1 MVGVYYLSMKTQQT
15 QKQTKNP
22 VVTEAKPKSP
32 VPAAPVPVAVV
43 EPVRPLFR
51 RIDWI
56 TAGAT
61 ALLVFLAY
69 WWTLAPD
76 LTLEDSGELAVASMY
91 AGIPHPPGYPVWTIY
106 TWIFTKIIPVS
117 NIAYRVGISS
127 AFAAALA
134 CGLVGLMVSRGSS
147 MMMEGIGELK
157 NIPRN
162 LENAICVVSGFVAA
176 LLIGFNGFMWS
187 QAVIVEVYTLS
198 VLSLAGVMACLMRW
212 IYAPHQMRYLYLAF
226 FWFGICFNNH
236 QSLLVIALGLE
247 AAILAAHPRLGRDLF
262 FWNSVVYL
270 GGLVGLK
277 MGYISVLGSNASVLL
292 IYHLIGITSI
302 ISWIYLAF
310 KTKKTGLEMA
320 RDAAMV
326 MTLGYILALIGHIT
340 NYLTFF
346 EYKKGAFIL
355 FNLVGLGITGWFIY
369 LVLQTR
375 NGPREWVAALISGG
389 AWLLGAAFYLYM
401 PIASMSNPPLN
412 WGYPR
417 TVFGF
422 FHAFTRGQYE
432 RINPTTNFVQYLKQ
446 IWMYIEGAREEFNI
460 IYLLIAFIPFLF
472 YKRMQK
478 RERCWL
484 IALTAIYL
492 CLSFF
497 LLILLNPGL
506 DRQARDLNKVFFT
519 ASHVMIAMGI
529 GYGLTLI
536 AAMLVTQYE
545 RYRKWMLIGAG
556 AAVAI
561 GAVAVAEKYINF
573 ANPLVHYTAIFM
585 VILPLIIFGL
595 VALNRN
601 AAPIKGLLIA
611 FLLMPIWSV
620 MSHWEDNEQRGHLF
634 GYWFGHDMFT
644 PPFNIYP
651 EMTRDAVL
659 YGGTD
664 PGRFNPTYMIFCES
678 FIPPS
683 EKRDPNFDRRDVV
696 LITQNALADPPYL
709 NYIRAHYNRSTQ
721 IDPLFFSELLRGP
734 KEVQVNAETNIIA
747 RMLLPVDRL
756 FTKIG
761 DNIEKERR
769 AGSSFFK
776 ESDFTKPSEFLA
788 KLRGQEPLSKHLYD
802 SLTPQTRALVDGG
815 KEWRK
820 AVAKD
825 LNNKVLEKGPLY
837 APERFANVKLT
848 ERTQKFIKED
858 PKSHTLIRLNRLLIE
873 EAFDGLIAKSKGG
886 VYPDMEIL
894 TATPDDHSRCFNEY
908 MNDVQRR
915 MAAKQL
921 RPGEDVKVVDGRV
934 TVSGQTSVMAINALI
949 AKVMFDKN
957 PDREFFI
964 EESFPL
970 EWMYPYLTPFG
981 IIMKINREP
990 LAELSEDV
998 LQKDHEFW
1006 SKYSDRAIGNWITYD
1021 TSIADICKFV
1031 EKVYLRRDYDGFKGD
1046 PKFVRDSDGQKAFS
1060 KLRSSIAGVYSYR
1073 ERQLAA
1079 DVQKAQAGGN
1089 PAEHGRLA
1097 IAYQRMLKEAEF
1109 ALKQS
1114 FAFCPYSPEAT
1125 FRYMELLLRTG
1136 RIADAQL
1143 IARTSLK
1150 FDPNNGTLKNAITD
1164 LERYQAQAPPPPR

>member
-1 MVGVYYLSMKTQQT
+1 
-15 QKQTKNP
+15 
-22 VVTEAKPKSP
+22 
-32 VPAAPVPVAVV
+32 
-43 EPVRPLFR
+43 
-51 RIDWI
+51 
-56 TAGAT
+56 
-61 ALLVFLAY
+61 
-69 WWTLAPD
+69 
-76 LTLEDSGELAVASMY
+76 
-91 AGIPHPPGYPVWTIY
+91 
-106 TWIFTKIIPVS
+106 
-117 NIAYRVGISS
+117 
-127 AFAAALA
+127 
-134 CGLVGLMVSRGSS
+134 
-147 MMMEGIGELK
+147 
-157 NIPRN
+157 
-162 LENAICVVSGFVAA
+162 
-176 LLIGFNGFMWS
+176 
-187 QAVIVEVYTLS
+187 
-198 VLSLAGVMACLMRW
+198 MA
-212 IYAPHQMRYLYLAF
+212 
-226 FWFGICFNNH
+226 
-236 QSLLVIALGLE
+236 
-247 AAILAAHPRLGRDLF
+247 
-262 FWNSVVYL
+262 
-270 GGLVGLK
+270 
-277 MGYISVLGSNASVLL
+277 
-292 IYHLIGITSI
+292 
-302 ISWIYLAF
+302 
-310 KTKKTGLEMA
+310 
-320 RDAAMV
+320 
-326 MTLGYILALIGHIT
+326 
-340 NYLTFF
+340 
-346 EYKKGAFIL
+346 
-355 FNLVGLGITGWFIY
+355 
-369 LVLQTR
+369 
-375 NGPREWVAALISGG
+375 
-389 AWLLGAAFYLYM
+389 
-401 PIASMSNPPLN
+401 
-412 WGYPR
+412 
-417 TVFGF
+417 
-422 FHAFTRGQYE
+422 
-432 RINPTTNFVQYLKQ
+432 
-446 IWMYIEGAREEFNI
+446 
-460 IYLLIAFIPFLF
+460 
-472 YKRMQK
+472 
-478 RERCWL
+478 
-484 IALTAIYL
+484 
-492 CLSFF
+492 
-497 LLILLNPGL
+497 
-506 DRQARDLNKVFFT
+506 
-519 ASHVMIAMGI
+519 
-529 GYGLTLI
+529 
-536 AAMLVTQYE
+536 
-545 RYRKWMLIGAG
+545 
-556 AAVAI
+556 
-561 GAVAVAEKYINF
+561 
-573 ANPLVHYTAIFM
+573 
-585 VILPLIIFGL
+585 
-595 VALNRN
+595 
-601 AAPIKGLLIA
+601 
-611 FLLMPIWSV
+611 
-620 MSHWEDNEQRGHLF
+620 HWEDNEQRGHLF

-709 NYIRAHYNRSTQ
+709 NYIRAHYNRSAQ
-721 IDPLFFSELLRGP
+721 IDPPFFSELLRGP
-734 KEVQVNAETNIIA
+734 KEVQLNTETNIIA
-747 RMLLPVDRL
+747 RMLLPVDRFFL
-756 FTKIG
+756 KLG

-788 KLRGQEPLSKHLYD
+788 KLRAQEPLSKHLYE
-802 SLTPQTRALVDGG
+802 SLSPQTRGLVDRGAPD

-825 LNNKVLEKGPLY
+825 LNDNVLEKGKLY
-837 APERFANVKLT
+837 SPERFANVKLS
-848 ERTQKFIKED
+848 ERTQKFAKED

-915 MAAKQL
+915 MTAKQL

-998 LQKDHEFW
+998 LQKDHDFW
-1006 SKYSDRAIGNWITYD
+1006 SKYSDRAIGNWITYE

-1079 DVQKAQAGGN
+1079 DLQKAQASGN

-1136 RIADAQL
+1136 RVADAQL

-1150 FDPNNGTLKNAITD
+1150 FDPNNGTLKNAIND
-1164 LERYQAQAPPPPR
+1164 LDRYQAQSVAAPR